1 MMILTCAVMSIL
13 SDNVLMMLGQFSD
26 IVSDLSPEIIRGF
39 EHMAFTLLL
48 N

>member
-1 MMILTCAVMSIL
+1 MLSILTGAIILAPDAVL
-13 SDNVLMMLGQFSD
+13 QMLGQFSD
-26 IVSDLSPEIIRGF
+26 IISDLSPEIVRGF